1 MPPSK
6 RSVRH
11 RTGDASYELLSHLA
25 SGGMAELFL
34 ARRTDAA
41 PDAAPVVLKRILP
54 VHAGNQDFVSMFLDE
69 ARLASRL
76 NHPNIARV
84 LEVGRI
90 EDTYFYT
97 MEYVRGKN
105 LREILTQAAVRR
117 ARIPLEI
124 AVHVIASAATGLHAA
139 HEQRDLRGQ
148 PLEIVH
154 RDVSP
159 SNVMIGEDGTVKIV
173 DFGVAKA
180 SDRMT
185 ETRSGTIKGK
195 TAYLSPEQCRVRPV
209 DRRSDVFSLGIVA
222 WELIA
227 QARLF
232 RHDNDFDTMDA
243 ILRGRIAPPSEI
255 VDGVPR
261 AIDAAVLRALERDP
275 AQRFATAAEMATAL
289 VTALGRPIPA
299 DASARLADFLLDLF
313 GVFGDR
319 TDRTAAPAPILGDP
333 SFVHSLGAL
342 AVSVIDG
349 DDDEPSVP
357 EPPPSSGPHSGSDLV
372 PTNPRRKPAKL
383 VTAPG
388 VPPPAVRAEPRGA
401 PVVPSRVTPPPEPSP
416 VTPTPVLQASVVV
429 SLAGAE
435 EGAPAEGTLSSAAIV
450 QLPADPR
457 PPPPRRNGMRVA
469 IALAAVVAGT
479 AFAILA
485 RGGSGGNDDALA
497 APGTPADAGAALAPA
512 VDAAA
517 VVAAATTT
525 TAAPI
530 DAASV
535 AVAVDAAAGD
545 DDAAASDQVAAI
557 DESTIELDEP
567 AAAPAPVD
575 RPPAPAPDGRRE
587 VAAPARVPAPAADRP
602 RVDAG
607 VKGAPAA
614 PAGRGLTAAEIVLS
628 AGRGRQWAKAF
639 PQCGA
644 ALVERPSDGD
654 LRQICAKAACMS
666 DHLDEAKAFGRRLP
680 LKLRSEVERF
690 CENRGHT
697 VRICPEP
704 SSCQ

>member
-1 MPPSK
+1 
-6 RSVRH
+6 
-11 RTGDASYELLSHLA
+11 
-25 SGGMAELFL
+25 MAELFL

-41 PDAAPVVLKRILP
+41 PDTAPVVLKRILP

-243 ILRGRIAPPSEI
+243 ILRGRIAPPSEL

-275 AQRFATAAEMATAL
+275 AERFATAAEMATAL
-289 VTALGRPIPA
+289 VTALGRPIPT
-299 DASARLADFLLDLF
+299 DASTRLADFLLDLF

-333 SFVHSLGAL
+333 SLVHSLGAL

-349 DDDEPSVP
+349 EDDEPSAP
-357 EPPPSSGPHSGSDLV
+357 TPPPSSGPHSGSG
-372 PTNPRRKPAKL
+372 PISSGWSERAYPGA
-383 VTAPG
+383 TA
-388 VPPPAVRAEPRGA
+388 
-401 PVVPSRVTPPPEPSP
+401 T
-416 VTPTPVLQASVVV
+416 
-429 SLAGAE
+429 
-435 EGAPAEGTLSSAAIV
+435 
-450 QLPADPR
+450 
-457 PPPPRRNGMRVA
+457 
-469 IALAAVVAGT
+469 
-479 AFAILA
+479 
-485 RGGSGGNDDALA
+485 
-497 APGTPADAGAALAPA
+497 
-512 VDAAA
+512 
-517 VVAAATTT
+517 
-525 TAAPI
+525 
-530 DAASV
+530 
-535 AVAVDAAAGD
+535 
-545 DDAAASDQVAAI
+545 
-557 DESTIELDEP
+557 
-567 AAAPAPVD
+567 
-575 RPPAPAPDGRRE
+575 
-587 VAAPARVPAPAADRP
+587 
-602 RVDAG
+602 
-607 VKGAPAA
+607 
-614 PAGRGLTAAEIVLS
+614 
-628 AGRGRQWAKAF
+628 
-639 PQCGA
+639 
-644 ALVERPSDGD
+644 
-654 LRQICAKAACMS
+654 
-666 DHLDEAKAFGRRLP
+666 
-680 LKLRSEVERF
+680 
-690 CENRGHT
+690 
-697 VRICPEP
+697 P
-704 SSCQ
+704 SSSSRCARRPTSASIVASGISRMSV